1 MHGRRWAA
9 ALTGAALLVSGCGSL
24 NADEVEGVAAQFAGA
39 QDDPATRCELLLPAV
54 VETLVEDEETSC
66 EDAIGDLQVG
76 SGDVAS
82 VEVWGEEAQVRLSD
96 DTLFLSRTAEGWR
109 ITAAGCRSQGE
120 TLPYKC
126 QVEGS

>member
-1 MHGRRWAA
+1 MHGRHWAV
-9 ALTGAALLVSGCGSL
+9 ALTGAALLLSGCGSL

-39 QDDPATRCELLLPAV
+39 QEDPATRCQLLLPAV
-54 VETLVEDEETSC
+54 VETLVEDEGASC
-66 EDAIGDLQVG
+66 EDAIGDLPVG

-96 DTLFLSRTAEGWR
+96 DTLFLSRTAAGWR
-109 ITAAGCRSQGE
+109 ITAAGCRSQGAD
-120 TLPYKC
+120 LPYTC